1 MSDVREISDNRGTD
15 GDGAPLDYEL
25 APTVRADTPEQL
37 KALGDRT
44 RWAIL
49 DLILERAATTTE
61 LAEALERP
69 KGTVDHHLKVLERAG
84 LVRVVRTRRVRAITE
99 RYWGRTG
106 RTIMIDAPAGHPDGE
121 RGTYMVEQAL
131 VEIRATPAEMFDA
144 HPGFST
150 LRHARVSR
158 ERMEEFVARLDELAA
173 EFVTAP
179 RSGDVVFG
187 LLLSAFPTNLPRLKD
202 TRDD

>member
-1 MSDVREISDNRGTD
+1 M
-15 GDGAPLDYEL
+15 PLDYEL

-37 KALGDRT
+37 KALADRT

-69 KGTVDHHLKVLERAG
+69 RGTVDHHLKVLERAG
-84 LVRVVRTRRVRAITE
+84 LVRVVRTRKVRAMTE
-99 RYWGRTG
+99 RYWGRTA
-106 RTIMIDAPAGHPDGE
+106 RTIMIDAPAGHPGGE
-121 RGTYMVEQAL
+121 RGTYMAERAL
-131 VEIRATPAEMFDA
+131 VEMRATPAEMFDA

-150 LRHARVSR
+150 LRHARISR
-158 ERMEEFVARLDELAA
+158 ERMEEFVGRLAELAT
-173 EFVTAP
+173 EFVGSP

-187 LLLSAFPTNLPRLKD
+187 LLLTAYPTNLPRLKD
-202 TRDD
+202 SRDD